1 MMTPNSGDPLLRQ
14 RAEARQVADA
24 EKTRFDELAVVTTA
38 EGVVRS
44 SRITELAEQQKAAYR
59 RVSAARG
66 RLTRARKDGDAEK
79 IAAAARRLRELHA
92 EADRITDTGI
102 REAQHLISSE
112 LDNTG
117 ALIDQMGHTWDARAA
132 VTDTYRTP
140 PVPSSR
146 RGEL

>member
-92 EADRITDTGI
+92 EADQITDTGI

-117 ALIDQMGHTWDARAA
+117 ALIDQMRHTWDARAA
-132 VTDTYRTP
+132 VTDTYRTL